1 MTENLETAL
10 RGMRLGRRSFLKGIA
25 GVGAMAFLPRSVL
38 AADVADAGTVTL
50 AVSDI
55 GDGILDITAT
65 TEAGEGILDCM
76 YDSFFEIDQDGH
88 LAPGIVKAWQ
98 LSDDKLSWT
107 FHLRDDVYFHPGKNA
122 DGSDWPK
129 TKMTSADVAF
139 SLAYNARD
147 AAHSHGTAQQ
157 DYGNPPKVDI
167 VDDYTVIVHTPQP
180 QPNMLPSGTHFFDQI
195 MFLVPKAYIEKNGEA
210 YLKDHP
216 IGTGPYMF
224 VSSAPGD
231 SMQFHAVDFPHW
243 TGVVPAFKTFK
254 VVQVPEEATMT
265 YMLKQGDVDA
275 SAVSLEAAK
284 TLKAAGVTI
293 LDGSTV
299 GTLFSFYGTYLP
311 QTQGKPLA
319 DVRVRQALSL
329 AINRQEIVNNLL
341 GGIGQVPDAPPG
353 AALSDPDMT
362 PALVAKWK
370 PWFENA
376 YRYDLDEAKKLLS
389 DAGVPNGFSFDFW
402 SAPDGAAPYLADLIQ
417 VCASYWK
424 AIGVTATIIP
434 VDENTF
440 SGARNTSKSTA
451 LIGKAGANATT
462 MNRPVSLNA
471 GHYFL
476 SKGGPTNLLVG
487 SPLEAQVDDLYN
499 TGYTLQMGT
508 PEYDQALDKLLEIT
522 TGSWTTWSVVASPLT
537 FAFGPRV
544 IGRVSPG
551 AQHIGYDVAWFKP
564 SGK

>member
-1 MTENLETAL
+1 MTENLATTL
-10 RGMRLGRRSFLKGIA
+10 RGMRIGRRTFIKGLA
-25 GVGAMAFLPRSVL
+25 GLGAVALLPRTVM
-38 AADVADAGTVTL
+38 AADADTVTL
-50 AVSDI
+50 GVSDI

-76 YDSFFEIDQDGH
+76 YDTFFEIDQSGH
-88 LAPGIVKAWQ
+88 LAPGIIKAWE

-129 TKMTSADVAF
+129 TKMTAADVAF

-147 AAHSHGTAQQ
+147 AAQSHTAAQK
-157 DYGNPPKVDI
+157 DLGNPPKVDI
-167 VDDYTVIVHTPQP
+167 VDDYTVIVHTPKP
-180 QPNMLPSGTHFFDQI
+180 QPNMLVSGTHFFDQI

-224 VSSAPGD
+224 VSSTPGD
-231 SMQFHAVDFPHW
+231 SMEFQAVDFPHW
-243 TGVVPAFKTFK
+243 SGVVPAFKKFK
-254 VVQVPEEATMT
+254 AVQIPEEATTT
-265 YMLKQGDVDA
+265 YMLQRGDIDV

-284 TLKAAGVTI
+284 TLKTQGVTI
-293 LDGSTV
+293 LDGSKV
-299 GTLFSFYGTYLP
+299 GSLFSFYGTYLP
-311 QTQGKPLA
+311 ETQGQPLG

-329 AINRQEIVNNLL
+329 AINRREIVNNLL
-341 GGIGQVPDAPPG
+341 GGVGQVPDSPP
-353 AALSDPDMT
+353 AVDLSDPDMT

-376 YRYDLDEAKKLLS
+376 YRYDPDEAKKLLS
-389 DAGVPNGFSFDFW
+389 EAGFAGGFSFDFW
-402 SAPDGAAPYLADLIQ
+402 SAPDGAAPYLGDLIQ

-440 SGARNTSKSTA
+440 SAARNTNKSKA
-451 LIGKAGANATT
+451 LVGKAGANATT
-462 MNRPVSLNA
+462 MTRPVSLI
-471 GHYFL
+471 GGVYFL
-476 SKGGPTNLLVG
+476 SKQGPTNLLVG

-499 TGYTLQMGT
+499 KGYTLQMGT
-508 PEYDQALDKLLEIT
+508 PEYEQTLDKLLEIT
-522 TGSWTTWSVVASPLT
+522 TSSWAAWSVVASPLT

-544 IGRVSPG
+544 IGRVTPG
-551 AQHIGYDVAWFKP
+551 AQHIGYDVAWFKA